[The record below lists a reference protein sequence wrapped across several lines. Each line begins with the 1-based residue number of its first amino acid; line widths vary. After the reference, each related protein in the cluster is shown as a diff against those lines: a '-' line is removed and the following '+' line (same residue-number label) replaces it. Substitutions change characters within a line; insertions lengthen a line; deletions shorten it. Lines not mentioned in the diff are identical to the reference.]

1 MENDKAIVQ
10 QDTIQN
16 VPQPVGV
23 FNPEEDLAR
32 AQRASKALMQ
42 VIEITKPLKMNGKT
56 YLYFEH
62 WQTVAQFFGHS
73 VGIDNTVEILK
84 DGKNNG
90 YIAKSLLY
98 NKDGVV
104 VGGAEASCVRDEK
117 SWLSKPDFQLRS
129 MAQTRAMAKALRSR
143 FGFVAVLAGLEA
155 TPAEEMDGVKPA
167 QAQPTQASSTPTNV
181 VQGEVVS
188 NSDFTTRP
196 ASPAQISY
204 IRKLAEIKGYELTP
218 EKVAGIT
225 SKQASDL
232 IGELQSI

>member
-32 AQRASKALMQ
+32 AQRASKALME
-42 VIEITKPLKMNGKT
+42 VIKVTSPLKMNGKT

-98 NKDGVV
+98 NKDGVI

-117 SWLSKPDFQLRS
+117 QWVTKPDFQLRS

-155 TPAEEMDGVKPA
+155 TPAEEMDGVKPV
-167 QAQPTQASSTPTNV
+167 QTQPATNNV
-181 VQGEVVS
+181 VQGEVVPSS
-188 NSDFTTRP
+188 NFTSRP
-196 ASPAQISY
+196 ASPAQINY
-204 IRKLAEIKGYELTP
+204 IRRLADEKGYELTP
-218 EKVAGIT
+218 EKLAGIT

>member
-32 AQRASKALMQ
+32 AQRASKALME
-42 VIEITKPLKMNGKT
+42 VIKVTSPLKMNGKT

-98 NKDGVV
+98 NKDGVI

-117 SWLSKPDFQLRS
+117 QWVTKPDFQLRS

-155 TPAEEMDGVKPA
+155 TPAEEMDGVKPVA
-167 QAQPTQASSTPTNV
+167 TLAGQPATPAPVQASPN
-181 VQGEVVS
+181 
-188 NSDFTTRP
+188 RP
-196 ASPAQISY
+196 ASSAQISY
-204 IRKLAEIKGYELTP
+204 IRRLASEAGRDLSPDELSGMSS
-218 EKVAGIT
+218 AD
-225 SKQASDL
+225 ASAL
-232 IGELQSI
+232 IGRLQGPK